1 MNAEL
6 IGILSVGA
14 VLLVGLGGLVL
25 TLDARQRA
33 DMDRLNARMDRLNAR
48 MDRMDARMDR
58 MDAQMD
64 RMDARMDAIDARLY
78 EIAQT
83 VVRMEA
89 TQQAMLDT
97 LARLEAR
104 TPPGGELSPG
114 EAPVPQPAASPSA

>member
-33 DMDRLNARMDRLNAR
+33 DMDRLNARMDR
-48 MDRMDARMDR
+48 MDAR
-58 MDAQMD
+58 MD

>member
-58 MDAQMD
+58 MDA
-64 RMDARMDAIDARLY
+64 RMDAIDARLY

-89 TQQAMLDT
+89 TQQTMLDS